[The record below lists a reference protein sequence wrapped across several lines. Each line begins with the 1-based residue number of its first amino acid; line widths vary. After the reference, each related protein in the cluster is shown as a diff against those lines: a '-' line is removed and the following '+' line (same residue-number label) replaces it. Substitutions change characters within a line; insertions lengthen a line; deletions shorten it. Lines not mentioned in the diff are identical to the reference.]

1 MEFVHKSVLFDEAIK
16 ALDLNE
22 NKIIVDG
29 TAGGGGHSGEI
40 AKRAKRVISIDQDPD
55 AIAVLNE
62 RLGDKENVTIVHDNY
77 SNIKN
82 IISNLNIEKIDGL
95 LLDLGVSSFQLDT
108 AERGFSFH
116 KDAPLD
122 MRMSK
127 SGLSAYDVVNN
138 YDWIKDINTLDFLR
152 DYGKFFNVN
161 YMLDKDIVR
170 RRLDAGI
177 TYTEFS
183 YMILQALDFKYLHE
197 HNNVDLQCA
206 GSDQWGNITAGIDLI
221 RKKTGQEVYGFT
233 MPLILD
239 KFGNKFGKS
248 EGNALWLDK
257 NKTSPYEIYQY
268 LVNTDDSKVVE
279 YLKVFTFLSHEE
291 INKLEEKVKTEPEK
305 REAQKALA
313 SEVVR
318 FLHGEEEL
326 QEAIKLTECLFT
338 GNVKELT
345 DEEIE
350 MVFKGMP
357 TIETKEDTIINIMTN
372 NDIASSKREAREFLS
387 NNAITLDGEIIN
399 DENYI
404 ITNNKKNHI
413 IRRGKKKYYLIKIN

>member
-55 AIAVLNE
+55 AITVLNE

-138 YDWIKDINTLDFLR
+138 YDERQLADIIYRYGEERFSRRIAANIVKARAKKPIETTFELVDIIKSSMPQKAMRDAHPARRTFQAIRIEVNAELDVLKSTLEDAFDILAPSGRIAIITFHSLEDRIVKEQFAKWCQGCTCPKEFPVCVC
-152 DYGKFFNVN
+152 GK
-161 YMLDKDIVR
+161 KPK
-170 RRLDAGI
+170 GK
-177 TYTEFS
+177 T
-183 YMILQALDFKYLHE
+183 FK
-197 HNNVDLQCA
+197 
-206 GSDQWGNITAGIDLI
+206 SI
-221 RKKTGQEVYGFT
+221 
-233 MPLILD
+233 
-239 KFGNKFGKS
+239 
-248 EGNALWLDK
+248 
-257 NKTSPYEIYQY
+257 SP
-268 LVNTDDSKVVE
+268 SK
-279 YLKVFTFLSHEE
+279 EE
-291 INKLEEKVKTEPEK
+291 LEENPRARSSRLRIFEK
-305 REAQKALA
+305 
-313 SEVVR
+313 
-318 FLHGEEEL
+318 F
-326 QEAIKLTECLFT
+326 
-338 GNVKELT
+338 
-345 DEEIE
+345 
-350 MVFKGMP
+350 
-357 TIETKEDTIINIMTN
+357 
-372 NDIASSKREAREFLS
+372 
-387 NNAITLDGEIIN
+387 
-399 DENYI
+399 
-404 ITNNKKNHI
+404 
-413 IRRGKKKYYLIKIN
+413 

>member
-77 SNIKN
+77 SNIKD

-138 YDWIKDINTLDFLR
+138 YDERQLADIIYRYCEEKFSRRIAANIVKARAKKPIETTFELVDIIKSSMPQKAMRDAHPARRTFQAIRIEVNAELDVLKSTLEDAFDILAPSGRIAIITFHSLEDRIVKEQFAKWCQGCTCPKEFPVCVC
-152 DYGKFFNVN
+152 GK
-161 YMLDKDIVR
+161 KPK
-170 RRLDAGI
+170 GK
-177 TYTEFS
+177 T
-183 YMILQALDFKYLHE
+183 FK
-197 HNNVDLQCA
+197 
-206 GSDQWGNITAGIDLI
+206 SI
-221 RKKTGQEVYGFT
+221 
-233 MPLILD
+233 
-239 KFGNKFGKS
+239 
-248 EGNALWLDK
+248 
-257 NKTSPYEIYQY
+257 SP
-268 LVNTDDSKVVE
+268 SK
-279 YLKVFTFLSHEE
+279 EE
-291 INKLEEKVKTEPEK
+291 LEENPRARSSRLRIFEK
-305 REAQKALA
+305 
-313 SEVVR
+313 
-318 FLHGEEEL
+318 F
-326 QEAIKLTECLFT
+326 
-338 GNVKELT
+338 
-345 DEEIE
+345 
-350 MVFKGMP
+350 
-357 TIETKEDTIINIMTN
+357 
-372 NDIASSKREAREFLS
+372 
-387 NNAITLDGEIIN
+387 
-399 DENYI
+399 
-404 ITNNKKNHI
+404 
-413 IRRGKKKYYLIKIN
+413 

>member
-138 YDWIKDINTLDFLR
+138 YDERQLADIIYRYGEEKFSRRIAANIVKARAKKPIETTFELVDIIKSSMPQKAMRDAHPARCTFQAIMIEVNAELDVLKSTLEDAFDILAPGGRIAIITFHSLEDRIVKEQFAKWCQGCTCPKEFPVCVC
-152 DYGKFFNVN
+152 GK
-161 YMLDKDIVR
+161 KPK
-170 RRLDAGI
+170 GK
-177 TYTEFS
+177 T
-183 YMILQALDFKYLHE
+183 FK
-197 HNNVDLQCA
+197 
-206 GSDQWGNITAGIDLI
+206 SI
-221 RKKTGQEVYGFT
+221 
-233 MPLILD
+233 
-239 KFGNKFGKS
+239 
-248 EGNALWLDK
+248 
-257 NKTSPYEIYQY
+257 SP
-268 LVNTDDSKVVE
+268 SK
-279 YLKVFTFLSHEE
+279 EE
-291 INKLEEKVKTEPEK
+291 LEENPRARSSRLRIFEK
-305 REAQKALA
+305 
-313 SEVVR
+313 
-318 FLHGEEEL
+318 F
-326 QEAIKLTECLFT
+326 
-338 GNVKELT
+338 
-345 DEEIE
+345 
-350 MVFKGMP
+350 
-357 TIETKEDTIINIMTN
+357 
-372 NDIASSKREAREFLS
+372 
-387 NNAITLDGEIIN
+387 
-399 DENYI
+399 
-404 ITNNKKNHI
+404 
-413 IRRGKKKYYLIKIN
+413 

>member
-138 YDWIKDINTLDFLR
+138 YDERQLADIIYR
-152 DYGKFFNVN
+152 YG
-161 YMLDKDIVR
+161 
-170 RRLDAGI
+170 
-177 TYTEFS
+177 
-183 YMILQALDFKYLHE
+183 
-197 HNNVDLQCA
+197 
-206 GSDQWGNITAGIDLI
+206 
-221 RKKTGQEVYGFT
+221 
-233 MPLILD
+233 
-239 KFGNKFGKS
+239 
-248 EGNALWLDK
+248 
-257 NKTSPYEIYQY
+257 
-268 LVNTDDSKVVE
+268 
-279 YLKVFTFLSHEE
+279 
-291 INKLEEKVKTEPEK
+291 EEKFSRRIAANIVKARTK
-305 REAQKALA
+305 K
-313 SEVVR
+313 
-318 FLHGEEEL
+318 
-326 QEAIKLTECLFT
+326 
-338 GNVKELT
+338 
-345 DEEIE
+345 
-350 MVFKGMP
+350 
-357 TIETKEDTIINIMTN
+357 TIETTFELVDIIKSSMPQKAMRDAHPARRTFQAIRIEVNAELDVLKSTLEDAF
-372 NDIASSKREAREFLS
+372 DILAPGGRIA
-387 NNAITLDGEIIN
+387 
-399 DENYI
+399 I
-404 ITNNKKNHI
+404 ITFHSLEDRIVKEQFAKWCQGCTCPKEFPVCVC
-413 IRRGKKKYYLIKIN
+413 GKKPKGKTFKSISPSKEELEENPRARSSRLRVFEKF

>member
-55 AIAVLNE
+55 AIAVLNK

-138 YDWIKDINTLDFLR
+138 YDERQLADIIYRYGEEKFSRRIAANIVKARAKKPIETTFELVDIIKSSMPQKAMRDAHPARRTFQAIRIEVNAELDVLKSTLEDAFDILAPSGRIAIITFHSLEDRIVKEQFAKWCQGCTCPKEFPVCVC
-152 DYGKFFNVN
+152 GK
-161 YMLDKDIVR
+161 KPK
-170 RRLDAGI
+170 GK
-177 TYTEFS
+177 T
-183 YMILQALDFKYLHE
+183 FK
-197 HNNVDLQCA
+197 
-206 GSDQWGNITAGIDLI
+206 SI
-221 RKKTGQEVYGFT
+221 
-233 MPLILD
+233 
-239 KFGNKFGKS
+239 
-248 EGNALWLDK
+248 
-257 NKTSPYEIYQY
+257 SP
-268 LVNTDDSKVVE
+268 SK
-279 YLKVFTFLSHEE
+279 EE
-291 INKLEEKVKTEPEK
+291 LEENPRARSSRLRIFEK
-305 REAQKALA
+305 
-313 SEVVR
+313 
-318 FLHGEEEL
+318 F
-326 QEAIKLTECLFT
+326 
-338 GNVKELT
+338 
-345 DEEIE
+345 
-350 MVFKGMP
+350 
-357 TIETKEDTIINIMTN
+357 
-372 NDIASSKREAREFLS
+372 
-387 NNAITLDGEIIN
+387 
-399 DENYI
+399 
-404 ITNNKKNHI
+404 
-413 IRRGKKKYYLIKIN
+413 

>member
-62 RLGDKENVTIVHDNY
+62 RLGDKENLTIVHDNY

-138 YDWIKDINTLDFLR
+138 YDERQLADIIYRYGEEKFSRRIAANIVKARAKKPIETTFELVDIIKSSMPQKAMRDAHPARRTFQAIRIEVNAELDVLKSTLEDAFDILAPGGRIAIITFHSLEDRIVKEQFAKWCQGCTCPKEFPVCVC
-152 DYGKFFNVN
+152 GK
-161 YMLDKDIVR
+161 KPKGK
-170 RRLDAGI
+170 A
-177 TYTEFS
+177 
-183 YMILQALDFKYLHE
+183 FK
-197 HNNVDLQCA
+197 
-206 GSDQWGNITAGIDLI
+206 SI
-221 RKKTGQEVYGFT
+221 
-233 MPLILD
+233 
-239 KFGNKFGKS
+239 
-248 EGNALWLDK
+248 
-257 NKTSPYEIYQY
+257 SP
-268 LVNTDDSKVVE
+268 SK
-279 YLKVFTFLSHEE
+279 EE
-291 INKLEEKVKTEPEK
+291 LEENPRARSSRLRIFEK
-305 REAQKALA
+305 
-313 SEVVR
+313 
-318 FLHGEEEL
+318 F
-326 QEAIKLTECLFT
+326 
-338 GNVKELT
+338 
-345 DEEIE
+345 
-350 MVFKGMP
+350 
-357 TIETKEDTIINIMTN
+357 
-372 NDIASSKREAREFLS
+372 
-387 NNAITLDGEIIN
+387 
-399 DENYI
+399 
-404 ITNNKKNHI
+404 
-413 IRRGKKKYYLIKIN
+413 